1 VTRRLTAIALAG
13 LLFAA
18 CTSGGDEP
26 PAREAAGAATAATGS
41 GGGDHGPTGST
52 GLTGSTGSTGSE
64 LERDTLLP
72 KDASFVALSRNRY
85 APMWEEP
92 GKGNQP
98 DFALDTYND
107 YDESVPMLI
116 EHATM
121 RDGEPWYQVLLPLR
135 PNGSSAWVRD
145 RDVKVREREDRLE
158 VDLSDRTLRRY
169 SGDDVIE
176 KFHIGIGTGQYPT
189 TKGQFYVF
197 IKVPYDDPNQP
208 YGIMALGLSGFSR
221 VITDWPGGGRIAVH
235 GTPYASNRGE
245 AVSHGCVRVYNSDME
260 HLTDLPLG
268 TPVEIHE

>member
-1 VTRRLTAIALAG
+1 MPRRLIATTLAT

-18 CTSGGDEP
+18 CSSEGDAEP
-26 PAREAAGAATAATGS
+26 PARDTAKTVSSPTGS
-41 GGGDHGPTGST
+41 GGAHDDATGASGATGS
-52 GLTGSTGSTGSE
+52 SGSE
-64 LERDTLLP
+64 PERETLLP
-72 KDASFVALSRNRY
+72 KDGSFVVLSRDRY

-92 GKGNQP
+92 RKGNQP

-169 SGDDVIE
+169 RGDDLVE
-176 KFHIGIGTGQYPT
+176 KFHIGIGTEQYPT

-197 IKVPYDDPNQP
+197 IKVPYDNPNQA